1 MANQARL
8 GFSPVN
14 GSGQPRKY
22 TVASGYTPSNSCPG
36 IAPGEI
42 VKIVAA
48 DSTVAIQNVGDTG
61 AVLGVVA
68 AVSYIGTDGR
78 RVYGGY
84 IPAGHTYTGDVD
96 VINPL
101 APYVWVWDQPD
112 LDYMAALAVDSGT
125 AQTEF
130 QKVGANMELTATS
143 STSVDTV
150 YKRSLRALSGTAAT
164 TATLPFRIMEISRG
178 PAQDYGATSYLRVKC
193 TLNAGFH
200 AFYQATG
207 V

>member
-8 GFSPVN
+8 GFTPASGN
-14 GSGQPRKY
+14 GSPRRY

-36 IAPGEI
+36 IAPGEV

-48 DSTVAIQNVGDTG
+48 DSTIAILNVGDTG
-61 AVLGVVA
+61 VGLGIVA
-68 AVSYIGTDGR
+68 SVSYIGTDGKR
-78 RVYGGY
+78 QYGGY
-84 IPAGHTYTGDVD
+84 IPAGHTFTGDAD

-101 APYVWVWDQPD
+101 APIVEVWDQPD
-112 LDYMAALAVDSGT
+112 LDYFASMAVDSGT
-125 AQTEF
+125 ALTEF

-164 TATLPFRIMEISRG
+164 TATLPFRLLEIIRS
-178 PAQDYGATSYLRVKC
+178 PAQDYGAASYLRCRV
-193 TLNAGFH
+193 TWNAGFH
-200 AFYQATG
+200 AFYQSTG